1 MTDKA
6 LLHKLEMLEELAINQ
21 DKALKTADQLL
32 NLKTKLVELCEEE
45 VEIYKKQNKKLT
57 AISIIALAF
66 SSIVI
71 LVNLMYLIIKL
82 LNK

>member
-71 LVNLMYLIIKL
+71 LVNLMYLIIK
-82 LNK
+82 

>member
-45 VEIYKKQNKKLT
+45 VEIYKKQNKKLA
-57 AISIIALAF
+57 AISIMSLTF

-71 LVNLMYLIIKL
+71 LVNLVYLIIK
-82 LNK
+82 

>member
-1 MTDKA
+1 MKDEA

-57 AISIIALAF
+57 AISIIALTF

-71 LVNLMYLIIKL
+71 LVNLMFLIIK
-82 LNK
+82 

>member
-6 LLHKLEMLEELAINQ
+6 LLDKLEMLEELAINQ
-21 DKALKTADQLL
+21 DRALKTADQLL
-32 NLKTKLVELCEEE
+32 NLKTKLVDLCEEE
-45 VEIYKKQNKKLT
+45 VGIYKKQNKKLT

-71 LVNLMYLIIKL
+71 LVNLMYLIIK
-82 LNK
+82 

>member
-6 LLHKLEMLEELAINQ
+6 LLEKLEMLEELAITQ

-45 VEIYKKQNKKLT
+45 VEIYKKQNKKLA
-57 AISIIALAF
+57 AISITYLAF
-66 SSIVI
+66 SSIVL
-71 LVNLMYLIIKL
+71 LVNLMYLIIK
-82 LNK
+82 

>member
-1 MTDKA
+1 MKDEA

-71 LVNLMYLIIKL
+71 LVNLMFLIIK
-82 LNK
+82 

>member
-6 LLHKLEMLEELAINQ
+6 LLQKLEMLEELAINQ

-45 VEIYKKQNKKLT
+45 VEIYKKQNKKL
-57 AISIIALAF
+57 AAMSITSLAF

-71 LVNLMYLIIKL
+71 LVNLMYLIIK
-82 LNK
+82 

>member
-6 LLHKLEMLEELAINQ
+6 LLDKLEMLEELAINQ
-21 DKALKTADQLL
+21 DKALKAADQLL

-45 VEIYKKQNKKLT
+45 VEIYKKQNKKLA
-57 AISIIALAF
+57 AISITCLAF

-71 LVNLMYLIIKL
+71 LVNLVYLIIK
-82 LNK
+82 

>member
-1 MTDKA
+1 MKDEA

-57 AISIIALAF
+57 AISIIVLAF

-71 LVNLMYLIIKL
+71 LVNLVYLIIK
-82 LNK
+82 

>member
-71 LVNLMYLIIKL
+71 LVNLMFLIIK
-82 LNK
+82 

>member
-45 VEIYKKQNKKLT
+45 VEIYKKENKRLNRTLFICGVALT
-57 AISIIALAF
+57 ISAVF
-66 SSIVI
+66 S
-71 LVNLMYLIIKL
+71 LIRL
-82 LNK
+82 LS

>member
-1 MTDKA
+1 MTDKV
-6 LLHKLEMLEELAINQ
+6 LLDKLEMLEELAINQ
-21 DKALKTADQLL
+21 NKALKTADQLL

-45 VEIYKKQNKKLT
+45 VEIYKKQNKRLT

-71 LVNLMYLIIKL
+71 LVNLMYLIIK
-82 LNK
+82 

>member
-6 LLHKLEMLEELAINQ
+6 LLEKLEMLEELAINQ

-45 VEIYKKQNKKLT
+45 VEIYKKQSKKLA
-57 AISIIALAF
+57 AISIISFAF

-71 LVNLMYLIIKL
+71 LVNLVYLIIK
-82 LNK
+82 

>member
-1 MTDKA
+1 MTDKV
-6 LLHKLEMLEELAINQ
+6 LLEKLEMLEELAINQ

-45 VEIYKKQNKKLT
+45 VEIYKKQNKKLA
-57 AISIIALAF
+57 AISITSFAF

-71 LVNLMYLIIKL
+71 LVNLVYLIIK
-82 LNK
+82 

>member
-6 LLHKLEMLEELAINQ
+6 LLQKLEMLEELAINQ

-57 AISIIALAF
+57 AISIMALAF

-71 LVNLMYLIIKL
+71 LVNLMYLIIK
-82 LNK
+82 

>member
-6 LLHKLEMLEELAINQ
+6 LLEKLEMLEELAINQ

-45 VEIYKKQNKKLT
+45 VEIYKKQNKRLT
-57 AISIIALAF
+57 AISITSFAF

-71 LVNLMYLIIKL
+71 LVNLVYLIIK
-82 LNK
+82 

>member
-6 LLHKLEMLEELAINQ
+6 LLEKLEMLEELAINQ

-32 NLKTKLVELCEEE
+32 NLKTKLVELSEEE
-45 VEIYKKQNKKLT
+45 VEIYKKQSKRLT
-57 AISIIALAF
+57 AISIISFAF

-71 LVNLMYLIIKL
+71 LVNLVYLIIK
-82 LNK
+82 

>member
-45 VEIYKKQNKKLT
+45 VEIYKKQNKKLA
-57 AISIIALAF
+57 AISIMSLAF

-71 LVNLMYLIIKL
+71 LVNLVYLIIK
-82 LNK
+82 

>member
-45 VEIYKKQNKKLT
+45 VEIYKKQNKRLSRVLFICGVVLFIN
-57 AISIIALAF
+57 AVF
-66 SSIVI
+66 G
-71 LVNLMYLIIKL
+71 LIRL
-82 LNK
+82 LS

>member
-6 LLHKLEMLEELAINQ
+6 LLQKLEMLEELAINQ

-45 VEIYKKQNKKLT
+45 VEIYKKQSKKLT
-57 AISIIALAF
+57 AISIISLAF

-71 LVNLMYLIIKL
+71 LVNLVYLVSK
-82 LNK
+82 

>member
-1 MTDKA
+1 MTDKT

-45 VEIYKKQNKKLT
+45 VEIYKKQNKKLA
-57 AISIIALAF
+57 AISITSLAF

-71 LVNLMYLIIKL
+71 LVNLVYLIIK
-82 LNK
+82 

>member
-6 LLHKLEMLEELAINQ
+6 LLDKLEMLEELAINQ
-21 DKALKTADQLL
+21 DRALKTADQLL

-45 VEIYKKQNKKLT
+45 VGIYKKQNKKLT

-71 LVNLMYLIIKL
+71 LVNLMYLIIK
-82 LNK
+82 

>member
-6 LLHKLEMLEELAINQ
+6 LLEKLEMLEELAINQ
-21 DKALKTADQLL
+21 DKALKAADQLL

-45 VEIYKKQNKKLT
+45 VEIYKKQNKKLA
-57 AISIIALAF
+57 AISITVLAF

-71 LVNLMYLIIKL
+71 LVNLVYLIIK
-82 LNK
+82 

>member
-6 LLHKLEMLEELAINQ
+6 LLQKLEMLEELAINQ

-57 AISIIALAF
+57 AISIMALAF

-71 LVNLMYLIIKL
+71 LVNLIYLVSK
-82 LNK
+82 

>member
-6 LLHKLEMLEELAINQ
+6 LLEKLEMLEELAINQ

-57 AISIIALAF
+57 AISIMALAF

-71 LVNLMYLIIKL
+71 LVNLMFLIIK
-82 LNK
+82 